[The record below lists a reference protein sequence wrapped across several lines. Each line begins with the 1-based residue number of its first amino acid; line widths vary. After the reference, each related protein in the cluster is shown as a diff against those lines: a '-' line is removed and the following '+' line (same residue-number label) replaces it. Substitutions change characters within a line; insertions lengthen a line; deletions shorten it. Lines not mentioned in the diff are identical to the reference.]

1 MVIAVEDV
9 ICSHISLVCIS
20 LYKFNFVVFEVTKAS
35 VLKISKFLKAFNLYS
50 FGYLNHIKK

>member
-20 LYKFNFVVFEVTKAS
+20 LYKFIFVVFEVK
-35 VLKISKFLKAFNLYS
+35 S
-50 FGYLNHIKK
+50 FSS